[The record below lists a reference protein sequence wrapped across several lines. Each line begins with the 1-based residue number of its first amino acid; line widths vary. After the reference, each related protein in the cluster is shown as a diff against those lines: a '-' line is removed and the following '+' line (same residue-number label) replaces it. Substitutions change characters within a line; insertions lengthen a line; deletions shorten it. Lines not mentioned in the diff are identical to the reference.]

1 MYINVMIV
9 PFPRLYFF
17 MTDFTPLMAHGSQQY
32 RAMTVPELMQQT
44 FDTKNM
50 MAASDPRHGHY
61 LMVSIFAGQK
71 CDV

>member
-1 MYINVMIV
+1 
-9 PFPRLYFF
+9 

-32 RAMTVPELMQQT
+32 CAVTVPELTQQM
-44 FDTKNM
+44 FDAKNM
-50 MAASDPRHGHY
+50 MASDPRHGHY